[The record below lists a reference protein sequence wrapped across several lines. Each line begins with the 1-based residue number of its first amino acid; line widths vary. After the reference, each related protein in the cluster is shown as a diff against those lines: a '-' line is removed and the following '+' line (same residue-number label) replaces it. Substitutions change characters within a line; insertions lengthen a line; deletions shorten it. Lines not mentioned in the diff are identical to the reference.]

1 MYRSCFLVFNLLV
14 MPGAAFAQSASSDSQ
29 ALQALVSEVRQ
40 LRQLLQTSAVATQRA
55 QILVYRVQAQ
65 ETAVARAFQRLD
77 DARSK
82 LAETQS
88 SRKRVAADLKRME
101 EARSDAETP
110 GQNPNEH
117 KEFEQV
123 VAQFKAQ
130 LEILASEEQERQGV
144 ETEAEEQLRTE
155 QAKLSGLQEQL
166 DRLDRELENSGR
178 QSGRSPQ

>member
-1 MYRSCFLVFNLLV
+1 MYRSWFLVFSLLV

-88 SRKRVAADLKRME
+88 SRKREA
-101 EARSDAETP
+101 ARSDAETP

-144 ETEAEEQLRTE
+144 ETEVEEQLRTE

-166 DRLDRELENSGR
+166 DRLDRELEN
-178 QSGRSPQ
+178 

>member
-1 MYRSCFLVFNLLV
+1 MHRSWFLVSSLLV

-82 LAETQS
+82 LAEAQS
-88 SRKRVAADLKRME
+88 SRKRAPANLKRMQ
-101 EARSDAETP
+101 EARTNAATP
-110 GQNPNEH
+110 GQNP
-117 KEFEQV
+117 
-123 VAQFKAQ
+123 
-130 LEILASEEQERQGV
+130 
-144 ETEAEEQLRTE
+144 TE
-155 QAKLSGLQEQL
+155 
-166 DRLDRELENSGR
+166 
-178 QSGRSPQ
+178 